1 MPLLQGAC
9 LAAGLAPDSSMV
21 FMFGSIEFMT
31 HEKISAKPDREK
43 TAYARAELHPAFL
56 GAEMRPRAQRQAI
69 YGILRV
75 KVFGEKEQCMMN

>member
-1 MPLLQGAC
+1 MC
-9 LAAGLAPDSSMV
+9 LATRLAMF
-21 FMFGSIEFMT
+21 FMFGSSAIEFMT
-31 HEKISAKPDREK
+31 HEKISAKSDREK

-75 KVFGEKEQCMMN
+75 KGFGEKEQCMMN